1 MEPDRYSVPARKTE
15 RDERIETGELDN
27 MWGWGGEGWW
37 RRCRGMPHIEIP
49 EYKGKPQ
56 SERK

>member
-1 MEPDRYSVPARKTE
+1 MEPDRYSMPARKAE

-27 MWGWGGEGWW
+27 KWGWGGG
-37 RRCRGMPHIEIP
+37 RCRGMPHIEIL